1 MTDRAY
7 WPVLGTLAAGILW
20 AVSAF
25 ANFHAGYA
33 LSEDDT
39 VRAFLGAASVGSD
52 LMKVA
57 LLFAVCAAWR
67 AGRGIVV
74 LLGLALFVVM
84 SVWSLRAG
92 GVFISDALTAHSAR
106 LAHARKIEEGADAL
120 MQLRQQRAAF
130 LSSQQLKPDSGY
142 RSVREAAMLENKR
155 VAQEFSDLTHKIE
168 TDIEAA
174 KGEPP
179 SRGESFSQLLQEF
192 LPVVPAGGAGERLVT
207 LATAAFFALLL
218 ELGSSFGPVILAQ
231 ARTPR
236 RVAMAQQTPPA
247 PSEAEQAMRTIQ
259 AAVAAPAPPPAL
271 PAPPEPQDEPG
282 EPAKGASNV
291 VDLSGRP
298 LAVGH
303 SASLEDALQVLFE
316 PAPDQRLL
324 LADAVSAINSNVP
337 RHRRLTSPRKISDVL
352 IPALEATGWGI
363 EKVKVGGRIYI
374 TGLRPRPTARARR
387 KS

>member
-57 LLFAVCAAWR
+57 LLFALCAAWR
-67 AGRGIVV
+67 ASRPIIA
-74 LLGLALFVVM
+74 LLSLILFAVM
-84 SVWSLRAG
+84 SLWSLRAG
-92 GVFISDALTAHSAR
+92 GVFIADALTAHSAR
-106 LAHARKIEEGADAL
+106 LAHARRIEENTDTL

-155 VAQEFSDLTHKIE
+155 VAEEFSTLTQKIE
-168 TDIEAA
+168 RDIEDTKSAPPA
-174 KGEPP
+174 K
-179 SRGESFSQLLQEF
+179 GESFSQLLQEF
-192 LPVVPAGGAGERLVT
+192 LPVVPAGSAGERLVT
-207 LATAAFFALLL
+207 LATAAFFAILL
-218 ELGSSFGPVILAQ
+218 ELGSSFGPVVLAQ
-231 ARTPR
+231 ARGPR
-236 RVAMAQQTPPA
+236 RAAMAQQTPPA
-247 PSEAEQAMRTIQ
+247 PSEAEQALRTIQ
-259 AAVAAPAPPPAL
+259 AAVAAPSPPPAL
-271 PAPPEPQDEPG
+271 PAPLGAPDEPG

-352 IPALEATGWGI
+352 IPALESTGWGI

-374 TGLRPRPTARARR
+374 VGLRPRYTARARR